1 MAFAMRVRRIVLSFV
16 VVIVTLG
23 VLAVVVLRWAARD
36 DAPSLTTDTS
46 STQLLTSAARVA
58 FLARYLKL
66 RGPVTDAAF
75 HIVWHDN
82 SHGVPGPSDWS
93 VVAALQV
100 PPTDRT
106 AWLADARPVTS
117 PHSFARVP
125 IPSAWNVHSA
135 GATHVREGVWLIWHP
150 EGVLEVSA
158 STN

>member
-1 MAFAMRVRRIVLSFV
+1 MRARRIVASFV
-16 VVIVTLG
+16 VAIVAPS
-23 VLAVVVLRWAARD
+23 VLAIVVLRWVD

-46 STQLLTSAARVA
+46 STQLLTSAERVA
-58 FLARYLKL
+58 FVGRYLKL

-82 SHGVPGPSDWS
+82 SQDVPGPSDWA

-100 PPTDRT
+100 PVSDGPT
-106 AWLADARPVTS
+106 WLADAHPVVS
-117 PHSFARVP
+117 PPSFAKVP